1 MNTKPTPRWHSL
13 PACHCSSSS
22 RITMKLTTQRDLI
35 RSVAARWRQ
44 QYEPFTN
51 DDKPLFSVRNGY
63 REPIREKP
71 IAEKLD
77 ALDKETATAADVAAI
92 IGNESWTRLT
102 CDECGKDTDAV
113 LTVGQEPDYESHTA
127 SLCRSCVERAYSIP
141 WMNA

>member
-1 MNTKPTPRWHSL
+1 
-13 PACHCSSSS
+13 
-22 RITMKLTTQRDLI
+22 MKLTTQRDLI
-35 RSVAARWRQ
+35 RAVAARWRQ

-63 REPIREKP
+63 RQPIPKKA

-77 ALDKETATAADVAAI
+77 ALDKETATAAEVAEI

-102 CDECGKDTDAV
+102 CDECGKDTDAL

-127 SLCRSCVERAYSIP
+127 SLCRSCVERSSSIICTGSDVT
-141 WMNA
+141 AARD

>member
-1 MNTKPTPRWHSL
+1 
-13 PACHCSSSS
+13 
-22 RITMKLTTQRDLI
+22 MKLTTQRDTI
-35 RSVAARWRQ
+35 RAVASRWRQ
-44 QYEPFTN
+44 QYEPFT
-51 DDKPLFSVRNGY
+51 DDRPMFSWRTGVTSPPLN
-63 REPIREKP
+63 KKQ

-77 ALDKETATAADVAAI
+77 DLDGETATPEDVAAI

-127 SLCRSCVERAYSIP
+127 SLCRSCVERASSIP